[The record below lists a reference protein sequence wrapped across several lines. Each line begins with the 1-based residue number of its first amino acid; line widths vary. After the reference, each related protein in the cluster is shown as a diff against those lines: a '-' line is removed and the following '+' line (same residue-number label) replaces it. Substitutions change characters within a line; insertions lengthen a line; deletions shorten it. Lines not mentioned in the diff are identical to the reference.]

1 METYAM
7 GGGGGGGVYLW
18 SQGMG
23 VWVASA
29 TLLPRLLCAAKATTS
44 ISNQAHSVTQSH

>member
-7 GGGGGGGVYLW
+7 GGGVHIYEVM
-18 SQGMG
+18 GME

-44 ISNQAHSVTQSH
+44 ISNQAHSHNHTT

>member
-7 GGGGGGGVYLW
+7 GGGGGYIYEVMV
-18 SQGMG
+18 MG

-29 TLLPRLLCAAKATTS
+29 TLLARLLCAAKATTS
-44 ISNQAHSVTQSH
+44 ISNQAHSHNHTS